1 MIKAENGTYEGM
13 LFDLAEPI
21 DYVVEAAGVTLAVA
35 QAQRRRAAATR
46 RRSISN
52 TPIPSYTG
60 LEPRKIE
67 DGGDIA
73 VLGGTDVKLT
83 ITPTMA
89 TKGGRVVLGEKE
101 ACRCR

>member
-1 MIKAENGTYEGM
+1 MVEGRERHRTKACCSTWP
-13 LFDLAEPI
+13 EPL
-21 DYVVEAAGVTLAVA
+21 DYVVEAAGVRSAVA
-35 QAQRRRAAATR
+35 QAERRSKSRTR

-73 VLGGTDVKLT
+73 VLEGH
-83 ITPTMA
+83 
-89 TKGGRVVLGEKE
+89 R
-101 ACRCR
+101 RRS